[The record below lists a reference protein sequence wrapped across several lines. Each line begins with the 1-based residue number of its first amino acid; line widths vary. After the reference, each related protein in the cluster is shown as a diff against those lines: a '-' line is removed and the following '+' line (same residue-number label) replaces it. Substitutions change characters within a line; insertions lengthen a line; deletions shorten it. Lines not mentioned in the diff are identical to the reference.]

1 MNKKLLIGA
10 ALLGAGVF
18 AYKAYK
24 KGAAPTAPPSP
35 PSSVG
40 SPAASEGELRNKLKR
55 AGASLLE
62 IAKQVYAWKQ
72 ANKAKQAKQAKIAKD
87 KNTGVAYPS
96 KFSMT
101 NPTYN
106 A

>member
-10 ALLGAGVF
+10 AVLGAGVV
-18 AYKAYK
+18 AYKLYK
-24 KGAAPTAPPSP
+24 KSAEPTQPTTPSTPNVGTPNVKETKLQKLQRVGKGILTVAQKLAEYRAAHP
-35 PSSVG
+35 
-40 SPAASEGELRNKLKR
+40 K
-55 AGASLLE
+55 
-62 IAKQVYAWKQ
+62 
-72 ANKAKQAKQAKIAKD
+72 KA
-87 KNTGVAYPS
+87 TTP

>member
-10 ALLGAGVF
+10 ALLGAGVL

-24 KGAAPTAPPSP
+24 KSAEPTAPPSP
-35 PSSVG
+35 SPNVGTPSGGTTVQTKGQKIISVG
-40 SPAASEGELRNKLKR
+40 QKVLSYTEQLLALRKEAAARK
-55 AGASLLE
+55 A
-62 IAKQVYAWKQ
+62 AK
-72 ANKAKQAKQAKIAKD
+72 N
-87 KNTGVAYPS
+87 PP

>member
-10 ALLGAGVF
+10 ALLGAGVL

-24 KGAAPTAPPSP
+24 KGATPTAPPSP
-35 PSSVG
+35 NVGTPSGGTTTVQTKGQRVISVG
-40 SPAASEGELRNKLKR
+40 QKALSWAEQLLALRKEAA
-55 AGASLLE
+55 
-62 IAKQVYAWKQ
+62 AK
-72 ANKAKQAKQAKIAKD
+72 KAAK
-87 KNTGVAYPS
+87 NPP

>member
-10 ALLGAGVF
+10 ALLGAGVV
-18 AYKAYK
+18 AYKVYK
-24 KGAAPTAPPSP
+24 KSATPTAPPTP
-35 PSSVG
+35 LPNVGTPSGGTTTVQTKGQRVISVG
-40 SPAASEGELRNKLKR
+40 QKALSWAEQLLALRKEAA
-55 AGASLLE
+55 
-62 IAKQVYAWKQ
+62 AK
-72 ANKAKQAKQAKIAKD
+72 KAAK
-87 KNTGVAYPS
+87 NPP

>member
-10 ALLGAGVF
+10 ALLGAGVV
-18 AYKAYK
+18 AYKVYK
-24 KGAAPTAPPSP
+24 KSTTPTAPPTPSP
-35 PSSVG
+35 NVG
-40 SPAASEGELRNKLKR
+40 TPPIAASENELRDKLKR

-62 IAKQVYAWKQ
+62 IARQVYAWKQ
-72 ANKAKQAKQAKIAKD
+72 AKNARKAAKNPPA
-87 KNTGVAYPS
+87 
-96 KFSMT
+96 FSMT

>member
-10 ALLGAGVF
+10 ALLGAGVL

-24 KGAAPTAPPSP
+24 KSVEPTAPPTPSP
-35 PSSVG
+35 NVG
-40 SPAASEGELRNKLKR
+40 SPAASEGELRDKLKR

-72 ANKAKQAKQAKIAKD
+72 AKKAKSAKG
-87 KNTGVAYPS
+87 KNTGVANPP

>member
-10 ALLGAGVF
+10 ALLGAGVV
-18 AYKAYK
+18 AYKLYK
-24 KGAAPTAPPSP
+24 KSAEPTAPPTPSP
-35 PSSVG
+35 NVGTPSG
-40 SPAASEGELRNKLKR
+40 AASENELRDRLKR

-62 IAKQVYAWKQ
+62 IARQVYAWKQ
-72 ANKAKQAKQAKIAKD
+72 AKKAKSAKG
-87 KNTGVAYPS
+87 KNTGVANPP

>member
-24 KGAAPTAPPSP
+24 KGATPTTPPTPSP
-35 PSSVG
+35 NVG
-40 SPAASEGELRNKLKR
+40 SPPIAASENELRDRLKR

-62 IAKQVYAWKQ
+62 ITRQVYAWKQ
-72 ANKAKQAKQAKIAKD
+72 AKQAKTTKG
-87 KNTGVAYPS
+87 KNTGVANPP